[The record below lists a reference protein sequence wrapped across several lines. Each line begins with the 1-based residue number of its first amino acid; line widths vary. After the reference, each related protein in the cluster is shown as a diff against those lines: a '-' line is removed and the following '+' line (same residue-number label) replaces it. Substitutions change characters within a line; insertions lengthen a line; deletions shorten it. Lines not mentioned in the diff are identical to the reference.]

1 LLGDDRRDR
10 ELQRNQL
17 LAIVLMTV
25 LVVGWSYFFLP
36 TTPRP
41 TETPAEPGIAVQ
53 GEGLP
58 SPSPEMRD
66 GATEARSAIAGEPG
80 ATDASTGLPPSVAGT
95 VDPRDHLIHVSDG
108 ILELSFT
115 KLGARLTNAN
125 LILGQDGVNSLDLV
139 PQPFD
144 PADGHANYPLGL
156 YITGSGAPWAD
167 ALNSRLWEGALT
179 PDGRG
184 ARFSIEIE
192 GHGRVEKVFRLADRE
207 HVLTTEVTYTNL
219 SESAQILGVDTAQA
233 GISLLWEP
241 NVASGDLTKG
251 VNQEILW
258 HRGGSN
264 EHLYT
269 SKLEPPKPGSAYSR
283 RELGADFAGIK
294 SAYFLVAMR
303 PVYEGAD
310 FWVRGNPNAFVFGVG
325 APRVELAPG
334 LSHTREF
341 EVYLGPTQMQALQAA
356 WPGLDSVLE
365 FFTWFGIL
373 DWFAKL
379 LLSILNWFHGNVI
392 ANYGLA
398 IIFLTFVV
406 RLVLLPLTWKS
417 MKSMKKMQKLA
428 PEMEAIRKELGDD
441 NPQELNKRMWALYQE
456 RGVNPLGGCFPL
468 LLQMPIFIALY
479 RMLWSAFELRG
490 APFFG
495 WITDLSEPDRF
506 YRFPFEIP
514 VFFTTIDAFNLLPII
529 MGITMWISTKI
540 MPTGPVQNQQQKII
554 MTLMPIMLT
563 VFCYNLASGLSL
575 YILTSTLLGIGQNYL
590 IQVSDSDLEVKHK
603 PKTARKPLHPYNAMQ
618 AKKREI
624 AKEARREKRAKITK
638 GDPKPKAGKKKRS

>member
-1 LLGDDRRDR
+1 MLGDDRRDR

-17 LAIVLMTV
+17 LAIVLMTM

-36 TTPRP
+36 TTPPPPAPVSEEVQTVRQAETGDP
-41 TETPAEPGIAVQ
+41 TAEEAPRERARAAISGDAAVD
-53 GEGLP
+53 GE
-58 SPSPEMRD
+58 
-66 GATEARSAIAGEPG
+66 A
-80 ATDASTGLPPSVAGT
+80 LPPLDKT
-95 VDPRDHLIHVSDG
+95 LDPRDHVIALSDG
-108 ILELSFT
+108 ILELEFT
-115 KLGARLTNAN
+115 KLGARLMNAT
-125 LILGQDGVNSLDLV
+125 LILGRDGEYSVNLV

-144 PADGHANYPLGL
+144 PADPEAVYPLGL
-156 YITGSGAPWAD
+156 AITGSGAPWGARV
-167 ALNSRLWEGALT
+167 NEQLWEGEALS
-179 PDGRG
+179 DGRG
-184 ARFSIEIE
+184 VRFALEIP
-192 GHGRVEKVFRLADRE
+192 GQGRLEKTFRLTERE
-207 HVLTTEVTYTNL
+207 HVLSAEVIYTNA
-219 SESAQILGVDTAQA
+219 SGDSQILGVDAA
-233 GISLLWEP
+233 EAAIALLWAP
-241 NVASGDLTKG
+241 NVSSGDVGKGLEQEIVWHTKG
-251 VNQEILW
+251 Q
-258 HRGGSN
+258 N

-269 SKLEPPKPGSAYSR
+269 SKLEAPTSPTGYSR
-283 RELGADFAGIK
+283 RELNAEFAGIK

-303 PVYEGAD
+303 SLFDGAD
-310 FWVRGNPNAFVFGVG
+310 YWVRGTPNAFTFAVG
-325 APRVELAPG
+325 APRVEVAPG
-334 LSHTREF
+334 ASVNRSF
-341 EVYLGPTQMQALQAA
+341 EVYIGPTQLQAMAAA
-356 WPGLDSVLE
+356 WPELDSVLE

-398 IIFLTFVV
+398 IIFLTLVV

-428 PEMEAIRKELGDD
+428 PEMEAIRKEVGDD

-506 YRFPFEIP
+506 IPLPFEIP
-514 VFFTTIDAFNLLPII
+514 VFFTSIDAFNLLPIV
-529 MGITMWISTKI
+529 MGITMWVSTKI

-554 MTLMPIMLT
+554 MTLMPVMLT

-575 YILTSTLLGIGQNYL
+575 YILTSTLLGIAQNYL
-590 IQVSDSDLEVKHK
+590 IHVSDSDLEAK
-603 PKTARKPLHPYNAMQ
+603 PKAKAAAKPRHPYNAMQ
-618 AKKREI
+618 AKKREM
-624 AKEARREKRAKITK
+624 AKEQRREKRNKLAKNPPNTK
-638 GDPKPKAGKKKRS
+638 PGKKKP